1 MNRDKTLFKPDE
13 YGYEHSRGETPVP
26 ATEKKTF
33 PQMGKK
39 ISKRFSGK
47 ITERKLERGHSKHY

>member
-1 MNRDKTLFKPDE
+1 MNQNKILIKPDE
-13 YGYEHSRGETPVP
+13 YGYEHGRGDTSVP
-26 ATEKKTF
+26 AKERNAF